1 MKMGPASPK
10 PSDKSAAGAH
20 HTPVLLAEV
29 LAALAPKDGEIYI
42 DGTFGAGGYAKAL
55 LEAADCTVWGL
66 DRDPKA
72 VALGNTV
79 ARHYAGRLG
88 VVAGRYGDMEELLAP
103 VGVDAVDGVAFDLGA
118 SSMQLDDAGR
128 GFSFRHDG
136 PLNMRMEATGAT
148 AADAVNS
155 LGEGEL
161 SDIIYNYGEDRA
173 ARRIAKAIVRARD
186 RAPIERTGALADIVR
201 GALRAKGARG
211 GKRRGA
217 IDPATRT
224 FQALR
229 IYVNDELNE
238 LDRGLL
244 AAEAMLKPGGRLAV
258 VAFHSLE
265 DRRVKSFFSIRCGAS
280 ARPSRHTPSLSSRGT
295 SRAAAP
301 SFHLLNRRVIK
312 PGPEE
317 IARNPR
323 ARSARLRAAVRTEAP
338 PWPASAAQ

>member
-1 MKMGPASPK
+1 MNKPA
-10 PSDKSAAGAH
+10 H
-20 HTPVLLAEV
+20 ERHTPVLLAEV
-29 LAALAPKDGEIYI
+29 IAAVAPKDGEVHV
-42 DGTFGAGGYAKAL
+42 DGTFGAGGYAKAML
-55 LEAADCTVWGL
+55 AAADCTVWGI

-72 VALGNTV
+72 VAQGKKV
-79 ARHYAGRLG
+79 ARRYGGRLS

-103 VGVDAVDGVAFDLGA
+103 MGVDALDGVAFDLGA
-118 SSMQLDDAGR
+118 SMMQLGEPER

-136 PLNMRMEATGAT
+136 PLDMRMEATGAS

-155 LGEGEL
+155 LGESEL
-161 SDIIYNYGEDRA
+161 SDIIYNYGEERA
-173 ARRIAKAIVRARD
+173 SRRIAKAIVRARD
-186 RAPIERTGALADIVR
+186 EEPILTTGVLADIVR
-201 GALRAKGARG
+201 RAIRARGARG
-211 GKRRGA
+211 GKRPGA

-244 AAEAMLKPGGRLAV
+244 AAEAMLKPGGRIAV

-312 PGPEE
+312 PGAEE

-338 PWPASAAQ
+338 PWSATAAE